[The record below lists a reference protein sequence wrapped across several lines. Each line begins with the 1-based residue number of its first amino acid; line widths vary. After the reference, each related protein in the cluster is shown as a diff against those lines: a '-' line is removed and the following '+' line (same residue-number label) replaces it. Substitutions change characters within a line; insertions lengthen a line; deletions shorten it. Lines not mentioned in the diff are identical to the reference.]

1 MKYLKY
7 FEQASAYE
15 AYKNGSDYITPNV
28 SYVEENEGVSYNPL
42 VLITCQVGTNQYQAR
57 EGMTWRQWVDSE
69 YNVDNFEIRFGK
81 LCPYSAGLP
90 EYFYGR
96 NFDSKVPA
104 VNPNV
109 IVMDNASNFT
119 TVTVKVNVQSD
130 FGGPQVEMNTFI
142 EAPWEQIVN
151 DKSCPLN

>member
-7 FEQASAYE
+7 FKTSNEHST
-15 AYKNGSDYITPNV
+15 YKNSSDFITPNV

-42 VLITCQVGTNQYQAR
+42 VLITCKVGNNQYQAR

-69 YNVDNFEIRFGK
+69 YNVDNFEIRFGNK

-104 VNPNV
+104 VNPNI
-109 IVMDNASNFT
+109 IVMDNASNFLKI
-119 TVTVKVNVQSD
+119 KVSVNIQSD
-130 FGGPQVEMNTFI
+130 VGPQVEMNTFI
-142 EAPWEQIVN
+142 EVPWEQIVN
-151 DKSCPLN
+151 DKICPLG